1 MITDI
6 PSNKKLNPVVTKLF
20 IGGGKSNTS
29 LVFALQSYFLVPKNI
44 RLSTTHYLVV
54 KIPNKEELQLIEFNH
69 LANIDFQGCETL

>member
-6 PSNKKLNPVVTKLF
+6 PSNKKLNPVVPKLF
-20 IGGGKSNTS
+20 IRGGKSNTS
-29 LVFALQSYFLVPKNI
+29 LVFTLQSYFLVPKNI

-69 LANIDFQGCETL
+69 LANIDFQDCEPL

>member
-20 IGGGKSNTS
+20 IRGGKSNTS
-29 LVFALQSYFLVPKNI
+29 LVFTLQSYFLVPKNI
-44 RLSTTHYLVV
+44 RLNTTHYLVV

-69 LANIDFQGCETL
+69 LANIDFQGCEPL

>member
-20 IGGGKSNTS
+20 IRGGKSNTS
-29 LVFALQSYFLVPKNI
+29 LVFTLQSYFLVPKNI

-69 LANIDFQGCETL
+69 LANIDFQDCEPL

>member
-20 IGGGKSNTS
+20 IRGVKSNTS
-29 LVFALQSYFLVPKNI
+29 LVFTLQSYFLVPKNI
-44 RLSTTHYLVV
+44 RLNTTHYLVV

-69 LANIDFQGCETL
+69 LANIDFQECEPL

>member
-20 IGGGKSNTS
+20 IRGGKSNTS
-29 LVFALQSYFLVPKNI
+29 LVFTLQSYFLVPKNI
-44 RLSTTHYLVV
+44 RLNTTHYLVV

-69 LANIDFQGCETL
+69 LANIDFQECEPL

>member
-20 IGGGKSNTS
+20 IRGGKSNTS
-29 LVFALQSYFLVPKNI
+29 LVFTLQSYFLVPKNI
-44 RLSTTHYLVV
+44 RLNTTHYLVV

-69 LANIDFQGCETL
+69 LANIHFQECEPL

>member
-20 IGGGKSNTS
+20 IRGGKSNTS
-29 LVFALQSYFLVPKNI
+29 LVFTLQSYFLVPKNI
-44 RLSTTHYLVV
+44 RLNTTHYLVV

-69 LANIDFQGCETL
+69 LANIDFQDFEPL

>member
-20 IGGGKSNTS
+20 IRGGKSNTS
-29 LVFALQSYFLVPKNI
+29 LVFTLQSYFLVPKNI
-44 RLSTTHYLVV
+44 RLNTTHYLVV

-69 LANIDFQGCETL
+69 LANIDFQDCEPL